1 MAQKY
6 KQLHFVTL
14 QSLVNW
20 SVAHLINRDLGFTK
34 KFPFARIGDVIT
46 RSTLLIHVEDDV
58 LYKQVTVKT
67 NGGGAVLRDEK
78 NGKKKGKDIGIK
90 KQYIAKEGQFIMSKI
105 DARNGAFGIIS
116 KELDGAIVTGDFPL
130 FDVNTELLNPF
141 YLYLLS
147 TTKPFIQ
154 YAQSCSR
161 GTTNRQRIDV
171 DAFLSQEIPLPSL
184 NEQQILVDEYKGAIN
199 YSYTRFSEGLIKA
212 REAQTY
218 LSNSIG
224 AQERFPNG
232 ACGEFTT
239 FEIVSYKKIQE
250 WGSDKILCSRVY
262 QSSKYDTETLGNGD
276 SLYHSIM
283 RGKSP
288 IYDKNSNLYVLNQ
301 KCIRWN
307 DIAVQYAKTVNEKWL
322 HSVDKKHFTQE
333 GDVLI
338 NSTGEGTIGRAT
350 VVTKAHEGLLY
361 DSHILLLRLNKE
373 KLDPRY
379 FTLVFNSRYGQ
390 EQVNNVK
397 SAKTT
402 KQTELGIE
410 NLKKIQIP
418 IPPLGAQQEIV
429 AKLYAMHEEIADLQ
443 NTTLYEEQAL
453 EDFRIKIFE

>member
-20 SVAHLINRDLGFTK
+20 SVAYLIKNDTLTST
-34 KFPFARIGDVIT
+34 FPTVSIGTFLKRNKTVI
-46 RSTLLIHVEDDV
+46 DV
-58 LYKQVTVKT
+58 LDNVIYKRVTIKT
-67 NGGGAVLRDEK
+67 MGGGVFLRDEQEGK
-78 NGKKKGKDIGIK
+78 NIGTK
-90 KQYIAKEGQFIMSKI
+90 KQFIVKEGQFIVSKI
-105 DARNGAFGIIS
+105 DARNGAFGVVPKVANNAII
-116 KELDGAIVTGDFPL
+116 TGNFWT
-130 FDVNTELLNPF
+130 FDVNLHYILPEYLALLT
-141 YLYLLS
+141 S
-147 TTKPFIQ
+147 TKEFMQ
-154 YAQSCSR
+154 FAEKASN
-161 GTTNRQRIDV
+161 GTTNRHYLQESL
-171 DAFLSQEIPLPSL
+171 FLSQKIPLPSL
-184 NEQQILVDEYKGAIN
+184 EEQKVLIEEYNAVIN

-218 LSNSIG
+218 LSNAIG

-232 ACGEFTT
+232 VSGEFTA
-239 FEIVSYKKIQE
+239 FEIVPYKKIQE
-250 WGSDKILCSRVY
+250 WGTDKILCSRVY
-262 QSSKYDTETLGNGD
+262 QSSKYDTKTLEGD
-276 SLYHSIM
+276 SSLYDTIM

-288 IYDKNSNLYVLNQ
+288 AYDKTSTQYMLNQ

-307 DIAVQYAKTVNEKWL
+307 NIDTQYAKTVSANWL
-322 HSVDKKHFTQE
+322 QSVNKECLTQE

-338 NSTGEGTIGRAT
+338 NSTGEGTIGRAS

-361 DSHILLLRLNKE
+361 DSHVLLLRLNKE
-373 KLDPRY
+373 KIDPRY

-418 IPPLGAQQEIV
+418 IPPLNTQREII
-429 AKLYAMHEEIADLQ
+429 AKLYAMYEEIADLQ
-443 NTTLYEEQAL
+443 NTIPYQEKATKQFEQ
-453 EDFRIKIFE
+453 IIFN

>member
-218 LSNSIG
+218 LSNAIG

-232 ACGEFTT
+232 VSGEFTA
-239 FEIVSYKKIQE
+239 FEIVPYKKIQE
-250 WGSDKILCSRVY
+250 WGTDKILCSRVY
-262 QSSKYDTETLGNGD
+262 QSSKYDTKTLEGD
-276 SLYHSIM
+276 SSLYDTIM

-288 IYDKNSNLYVLNQ
+288 AYDKTSTQYMLNQ

-307 DIAVQYAKTVNEKWL
+307 NIDTQYAKTVSANWL
-322 HSVDKKHFTQE
+322 QSVHKECLTQE

-338 NSTGEGTIGRAT
+338 NSTGEGTIGRAS
-350 VVTKAHEGLLY
+350 VVTKAHEGFLY
-361 DSHILLLRLNKE
+361 DSHVLLLRLNKE
-373 KLDPRY
+373 KIDPRY

-418 IPPLGAQQEIV
+418 IPPLNTQREIV
-429 AKLYAMHEEIADLQ
+429 AKLYAMYEEIADLQ
-443 NTTLYEEQAL
+443 NTIPYQEKATKQFEQA
-453 EDFRIKIFE
+453 IFN

>member
-20 SVAHLINRDLGFTK
+20 SVAYLIKNNTLTST
-34 KFPFARIGDVIT
+34 FPTVSIGTFLKRNKTVI
-46 RSTLLIHVEDDV
+46 DV
-58 LYKQVTVKT
+58 LDNVRYKRVTIKT
-67 NGGGAVLRDEK
+67 MGGGVFLRDEQEGK
-78 NGKKKGKDIGIK
+78 NIGTK
-90 KQYIAKEGQFIMSKI
+90 KQFIVKEGQFIVSKI
-105 DARNGAFGIIS
+105 DARNGAFGVVPKVANNAII
-116 KELDGAIVTGDFPL
+116 TGNFWT
-130 FDVNTELLNPF
+130 FDVNLHYILPEYLALLT
-141 YLYLLS
+141 S
-147 TTKPFIQ
+147 TKEFMQ
-154 YAQSCSR
+154 FAEKASN
-161 GTTNRQRIDV
+161 GTTNRHYLQESL
-171 DAFLSQEIPLPSL
+171 FLSQKIPLPSL
-184 NEQQILVDEYKGAIN
+184 EEQKVLIEEYNAVIN

-218 LSNSIG
+218 LSNAIG

-250 WGSDKILCSRVY
+250 WGTDKILCSRVY
-262 QSSKYDTETLGNGD
+262 QSSKYDTKTLEGD
-276 SLYHSIM
+276 SSLYDTIM

-288 IYDKNSNLYVLNQ
+288 VYDKTSTQYMLNQ

-307 DIAVQYAKTVNEKWL
+307 NIDTQYAKTVSANWL
-322 HSVDKKHFTQE
+322 QSVNKECLTQE

-338 NSTGEGTIGRAT
+338 NSTGEGTIGRAS

-361 DSHILLLRLNKE
+361 DSHVLLLRLNKE
-373 KLDPRY
+373 KIDPRY

-402 KQTELGIE
+402 KQTELGVE

-418 IPPLGAQQEIV
+418 LPPLSTQQEIV
-429 AKLYAMHEEIADLQ
+429 AKLYTMYEEIANLQ
-443 NTTLYEEQAL
+443 NTTPYQVKAAKQFEQA
-453 EDFRIKIFE
+453 IFN

>member
-1 MAQKY
+1 MLQNNKY
-6 KQLHFVTL
+6 LHFVSL
-14 QSLVNW
+14 QSLINW
-20 SVAHLINRDLGFTK
+20 SVAYLFKNNTFVSI
-34 KFPFARIGDVIT
+34 FPMVSIGTFLKRNKTAID
-46 RSTLLIHVEDDV
+46 VEDNV
-58 LYKQVTVKT
+58 RYKRVTIKT
-67 NGGGAVLRDEK
+67 MGGGVFLRDEQD
-78 NGKKKGKDIGIK
+78 GKYIGTK
-90 KQYIAKEGQFIMSKI
+90 KQFVVKEGQFIVSKI
-105 DARNGAFGIIS
+105 DARNGAFGVVPKVANNAIITS
-116 KELDGAIVTGDFPL
+116 NFWT
-130 FDVNTELLNPF
+130 FDVNLNYILPEYLALLT
-141 YLYLLS
+141 S
-147 TTKPFIQ
+147 TKEFMQ
-154 YAQSCSR
+154 FAEKASN
-161 GTTNRQRIDV
+161 GTTNRHYLQESL
-171 DAFLSQEIPLPSL
+171 FLSQKIPLPSL
-184 NEQQILVDEYKGAIN
+184 EEQKALMEEYNAIVN

-288 IYDKNSNLYVLNQ
+288 MYDKNSNLYVLNQ

-322 HSVDKKHFTQE
+322 QSVDKKHFTQE

-350 VVTKAHEGLLY
+350 VVTKAYEGLLY

-373 KLDPRY
+373 KIDPRY

>member
-20 SVAHLINRDLGFTK
+20 SVAYLIKNNTRTST
-34 KFPFARIGDVIT
+34 FPMVSIGTFLKRNKTVI
-46 RSTLLIHVEDDV
+46 DV
-58 LYKQVTVKT
+58 LDNVRYKRVTIKT
-67 NGGGAVLRDEK
+67 MGGGVFLRDEQEGK
-78 NGKKKGKDIGIK
+78 NIGTK
-90 KQYIAKEGQFIMSKI
+90 KQFIVKEGQFIVSKI
-105 DARNGAFGIIS
+105 DARNGAFGVVPKVANNAII
-116 KELDGAIVTGDFPL
+116 TGNFWT
-130 FDVNTELLNPF
+130 FDVNLHYILPEYLALLT
-141 YLYLLS
+141 S
-147 TTKPFIQ
+147 TKEFMQ
-154 YAQSCSR
+154 FAEKASN
-161 GTTNRQRIDV
+161 GTTNRHYLQESL
-171 DAFLSQEIPLPSL
+171 FLSQKIPLPSL
-184 NEQQILVDEYKGAIN
+184 EEQKVLIEEYNAVIN

-218 LSNSIG
+218 LSNAIG

-232 ACGEFTT
+232 VSGEFTA
-239 FEIVSYKKIQE
+239 FEIVPYKKIQE
-250 WGSDKILCSRVY
+250 WGTDKILCSRVY
-262 QSSKYDTETLGNGD
+262 QSSKYDTKTLEGD
-276 SLYHSIM
+276 SSLYDTIM

-288 IYDKNSNLYVLNQ
+288 AYDKTSTQYMLNQ

-307 DIAVQYAKTVNEKWL
+307 NIDTQYAKTVSANWL
-322 HSVDKKHFTQE
+322 QSVNKECLTQE

-338 NSTGEGTIGRAT
+338 NSTGEGTIGRAS

-361 DSHILLLRLNKE
+361 DSHVLLLRLNKE
-373 KLDPRY
+373 KIDPRY

-418 IPPLGAQQEIV
+418 IPPLNTQREIV
-429 AKLYAMHEEIADLQ
+429 AKLYAMYEEIADLQ
-443 NTTLYEEQAL
+443 NTIPYQEKATKQFEQT
-453 EDFRIKIFE
+453 IFN